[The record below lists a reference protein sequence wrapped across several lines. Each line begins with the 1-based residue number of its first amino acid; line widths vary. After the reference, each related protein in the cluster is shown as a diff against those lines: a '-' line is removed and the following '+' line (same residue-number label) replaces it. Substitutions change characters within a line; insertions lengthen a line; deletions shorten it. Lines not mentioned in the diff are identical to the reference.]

1 MGGGCTSKAALM
13 FLVLGMAVLPS
24 TLATN
29 YVVGDSAGWNLGVD
43 FVAWVSSKTFK
54 VQDTLHFEF
63 TSPHTVA
70 VVDQSAY
77 LTCDASHPIIND
89 VSGSFTFTLTA
100 TGVYSFISAWDGD
113 CNAGLSMQLVVA

>member
-13 FLVLGMAVLPS
+13 FLVLSMAVLPS

-29 YVVGDSAGWNLGVD
+29 YVVGDSAD
-43 FVAWVSSKTFK
+43 
-54 VQDTLHFEF
+54 FEF

-77 LTCDASHPIIND
+77 LTCDASHPIVND
-89 VSGSFTFTLTA
+89 VSGSFTFTVTA
-100 TGVYSFISAWDGD
+100 TGVYSFISAWEGD